1 MSRVTDTLKAERRA
15 LATELQKLRDQRQER
30 KRLLDE
36 VDTQILDVRTQ
47 LEELDADI
55 AALPERLR
63 PA

>member
-1 MSRVTDTLKAERRA
+1 MSRVTDALKAERRA
-15 LATELQKLRDQRQER
+15 LANELQKLRDQRQER

-36 VDTQILDVRTQ
+36 VDTQIHDVRTQ